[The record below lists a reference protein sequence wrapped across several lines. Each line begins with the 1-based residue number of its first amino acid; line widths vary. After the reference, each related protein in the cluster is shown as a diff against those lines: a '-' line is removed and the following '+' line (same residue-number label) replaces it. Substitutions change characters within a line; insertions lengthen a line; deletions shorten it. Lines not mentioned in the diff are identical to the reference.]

1 MLRWLLPS
9 LICWLLMPGCATRFA
24 LQEKSPLVPPK
35 SVKNTVIL
43 DVLFV
48 RYSPQDHEFRDAV
61 WGEVDELHFPPELRR
76 RLDSNG
82 FRVGVLSGP
91 LPLALESR
99 LQLASTAPAGTT
111 PNTPLPVDLEK
122 KSATRQRQLRIGGGR
137 RANIL
142 VLGERERLPEL
153 TMLMRE
159 DDGRVE
165 GRTFQQVQG
174 LFATK
179 AYPQGDGTVKLELT
193 PELEHGKPQKRF
205 IPGDGMFHVE
215 FGPPHEIIDQL
226 RCTANLAPG
235 QIIAISAHLERPGS
249 LGYQFFTE
257 SEGGKTEHKMLLV
270 RLAHTEFDDRFS
282 TTPAVSPENS
292 QP

>member
-1 MLRWLLPS
+1 MIRQG
-9 LICWLLMPGCATRFA
+9 LILSILSMFLPGCATHLA
-24 LQEKSPLVPPK
+24 LPTQTSLAPPN

-48 RYSPQDHEFRDAV
+48 RYSPDDQEFRDAV
-61 WGEVDELHFPPELRR
+61 WREVDELHFPLELRR
-76 RLDSNG
+76 RLDANG
-82 FRVGVLSGP
+82 FKAGVLSGP

-99 LQLASTAPAGTT
+99 LQLATTATTGMAPGTAQ
-111 PNTPLPVDLEK
+111 PIDLEK
-122 KSATRQRQLRIGGGR
+122 KSTSRQRQLRIGGGR

-142 VLGERERLPEL
+142 VLGERERRAEL
-153 TMLMRE
+153 SVLMRG

-165 GRTFQQVQG
+165 GRTYQQVQG

-193 PELEHGKPQKRF
+193 PELEHGVPQKRF

-215 FGPPHEIIDQL
+215 FGPPHEVIDKL
-226 RCTANLAPG
+226 RCTANLGPG
-235 QIIAISAHLERPGS
+235 QIMAITAQPERSGS

-257 SEGGKTEHKMLLV
+257 GEDGKTEHKLLLV

-282 TTPAVSPENS
+282 LNPIATTDES

>member
-1 MLRWLLPS
+1 MLRRFLPAIVC
-9 LICWLLMPGCATRFA
+9 LVLAPGCAARLA

-48 RYSPQDHEFRDAV
+48 RYSPDDREFCEAV
-61 WGEVDELHFPPELRR
+61 WGEVDELHFPLELRR
-76 RLDSNG
+76 RLGSNG
-82 FRVGVLSGP
+82 FRAGVLSGP
-91 LPLALESR
+91 LPLALENR
-99 LQLASTAPAGTT
+99 LQLATTATT
-111 PNTPLPVDLEK
+111 GAAPGAPLPVDLEK
-122 KSATRQRQLRIGGGR
+122 KAAARQRQLRIGGGR

-179 AYPQGDGTVKLELT
+179 AYPQGDGTIKLELT

-205 IPGDGMFHVE
+205 IAGDGMFHVE
-215 FGPPHEIIDQL
+215 FGPPHEIIDKL
-226 RCTANLAPG
+226 RCTANLGPG
-235 QIIAISAHLERPGS
+235 QIMAITAHPERPGS

-257 SEGGKTEHKMLLV
+257 TETGKTEHKLLLV

-282 TTPAVSPENS
+282 SSPAASPEES